1 MVYSL
6 YIYAHI
12 YIYIVIN
19 WISKNWCTPFICSYL
34 IKIKITSQNVISHL
48 I

>member
-1 MVYSL
+1 MY
-6 YIYAHI
+6 I

-34 IKIKITSQNVISHL
+34 IKIKITSQNVYFTFNLSFH
-48 I
+48 